1 MIRDQLLLFPELDP
15 FKTIIKNI
23 DYIDASKIPEFK
35 NVVETKNKLRDLPE
49 GKYILFKSGGR
60 NRFLPELGNI
70 FPYVQNMDTK
80 YVYTPTLLKTYVV
93 VILKEG
99 ETGYTINLS
108 RASASAFIVH
118 PDPDKIFITDHINK
132 NRRDYRISNLRWA
145 TQSQNQKDK
154 DVGATQG
161 EGLWE
166 DRVTRYTLIK

>member
-154 DVGATQG
+154 DVGAAQG

>member
-1 MIRDQLLLFPELDP
+1 MIRDQLFLFPDLDP
-15 FKTIIKNI
+15 FKTIMKNI
-23 DYIDASKIPEFK
+23 DYIDVSEIPEFK

-60 NRFLPELGNI
+60 NRFLQELGNI

-93 VILKEG
+93 VILTEG
-99 ETGYTINLS
+99 GVGYTINLS